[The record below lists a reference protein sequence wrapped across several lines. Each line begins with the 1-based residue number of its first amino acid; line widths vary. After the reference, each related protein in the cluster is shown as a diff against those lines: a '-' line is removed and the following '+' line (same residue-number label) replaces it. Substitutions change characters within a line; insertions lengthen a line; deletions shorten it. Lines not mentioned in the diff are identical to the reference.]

1 MRQSNSKEFHTSNL
15 FSNIMRWGCYF
26 TYSLFS
32 FFYLYFFQGGVMAAF
47 QHVLSEGVTSYDN
60 LIGAILITIFLLVLQ
75 LGIAKI
81 TNFGNKL
88 FALTFL
94 PSFIILALLTNVNS
108 SISNIYEFQSYLW
121 LPIILLILCGILSAK
136 SNRLMP
142 MISLRNNSIL
152 SQELWLNLMLMVFM
166 MLMTGFTGN
175 DNEIFHYRMKI
186 EQNLQD
192 GNHTIENYLNY
203 YTSDN
208 ADSVAKQNS
217 SSITMLYAHSL
228 TKENAMGN
236 RLFKSTILCEG
247 KDLLPLSKSNS
258 ACVVYPTDSVFKYL
272 GAKPIVAMT
281 TNEYLCIIDKMY
293 PNNKKIGDYILCG
306 ALIDRNLDKFVKQLP
321 NYYSQNDSL
330 PLHYKEALMLYNKNK
345 SEPLFII
352 NDEKMLTDYAEMN
365 NIENEFPD
373 YNTRKLKVWEK
384 FKNTY
389 WWYYQ
394 YCR

>member
-1 MRQSNSKEFHTSNL
+1 MRQSNSKEFKTSNL

-26 TYSLFS
+26 TFSLFS
-32 FFYLYFFQGGVMAAF
+32 FCYLYFYQGGVLAAF
-47 QHVLSEGVTSYDN
+47 QHVLSKGVTSYDN
-60 LIGAILITIFLLVLQ
+60 LIGAILITIFLLLLH
-75 LGIAKI
+75 LGIRII
-81 TNFGNKL
+81 TNFGNKF

-94 PSFIILALLTNVNS
+94 PSFVVLALLTNVNS
-108 SISNIYEFQSYLW
+108 SINNIYEFQSYLW
-121 LPIILLILCGILSAK
+121 MPIILLILFGILSAK
-136 SNRLMP
+136 SKRFLT
-142 MISLRNNSIL
+142 MISLRNSNIL
-152 SQELWLNLMLMVFM
+152 SQELCLNLMLMVLM
-166 MLMTGFTGN
+166 MLMTGCIGN
-175 DNEIFHYRMKI
+175 DNEIFHYRMNV
-186 EQNLQD
+186 EQKLQN
-192 GNHTIENYLNY
+192 GNHNIQKYLY
-203 YTSDN
+203 YTCND

-236 RLFKSTILCEG
+236 RLFESTILCEG

-306 ALIDRNLDKFVKQLP
+306 ALIDRNLDKFVKLLP